1 MTMADEFDDEND
13 EIDWSA
19 IPLNGNSSSVAAA
32 AAAAATKDAPRR
44 QHQRVDDNAVTGHV
58 LAMTTLGGMTFD
70 NIGVGSTNNN
80 DDDVDTLRRQVS
92 WCYQMSL

>member
-32 AAAAATKDAPRR
+32 VATATKDAPRW
-44 QHQRVDDNAVTGHV
+44 QHQRVNDNAVTGNA
-58 LAMTTLGGMTFD
+58 AMTTLGGMTFD

-92 WCYQMSL
+92 WCYQMSI